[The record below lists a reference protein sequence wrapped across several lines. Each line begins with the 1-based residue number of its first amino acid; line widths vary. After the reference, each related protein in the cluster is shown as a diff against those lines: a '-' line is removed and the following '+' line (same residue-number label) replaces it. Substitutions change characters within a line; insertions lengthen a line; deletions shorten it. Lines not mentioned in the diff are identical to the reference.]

1 MRLKWRKT
9 TTRDVLKALP
19 EIHIGIPSALI
30 LNDLVLSRLK
40 CEASLDVGE
49 KTRDVETKVN
59 LHCMEAQL

>member
-9 TTRDVLKALP
+9 TARDVLKALS
-19 EIHIGIPSALI
+19 EIQIGIPSALI

-40 CEASLDVGE
+40 YEASLDVGE

>member
-9 TTRDVLKALP
+9 TARDVLKALS

-40 CEASLDVGE
+40 YEASLDVGE